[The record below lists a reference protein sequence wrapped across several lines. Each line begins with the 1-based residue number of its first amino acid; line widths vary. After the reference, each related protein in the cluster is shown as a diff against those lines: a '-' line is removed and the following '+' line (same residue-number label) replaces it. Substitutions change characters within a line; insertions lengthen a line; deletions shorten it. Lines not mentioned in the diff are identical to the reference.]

1 MSLTQIVVLMGPW
14 LVMIVILRDDWSDY
28 IFKVTPEQL
37 GFCFTK

>member
-1 MSLTQIVVLMGPW
+1 VSLNRLVVLMDPW
-14 LVMIVILRDDWSDY
+14 LVLIVILWNDWSDY